1 MGGMVEMLERNRA
14 VKMQKIYRKYN
25 LSKTRFAKM
34 CHVSRE
40 SLSKYEQED
49 SSLKEET
56 AKKIELA
63 IRVLVYCNM
72 RCPDNIMGKKY
83 NVERIDRL
91 NAVDEYE
98 RRFERLLQKVSA
110 RK

>member
-1 MGGMVEMLERNRA
+1 MLEGNRA
-14 VKMQKIYRKYN
+14 AKMQKIYKKYN

-34 CHVSRE
+34 AHVSRE

-72 RCPDNIMGKKY
+72 RCPSNVMGKKY
-83 NVERIDRL
+83 NEAYIDRL

-98 RRFERLLQKVSA
+98 RRFDRLLQKVS